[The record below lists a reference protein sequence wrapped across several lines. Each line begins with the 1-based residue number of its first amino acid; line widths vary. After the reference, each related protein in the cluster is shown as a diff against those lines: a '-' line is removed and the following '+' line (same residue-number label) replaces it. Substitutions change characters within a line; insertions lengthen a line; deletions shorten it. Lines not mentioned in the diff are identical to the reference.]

1 LHGQPRVKF
10 QRMTSC
16 LFSSS
21 RTTLP
26 SVRCTLPFM
35 ASWIQFHSAGSPRI
49 PRLSVMLE
57 NFFRPGILRTVMSS
71 APLRY
76 SIGEISTSRPE
87 ASAKLPLT
95 AVPSSLIPLIR
106 ISKL

>member
-1 LHGQPRVKF
+1 
-10 QRMTSC
+10 
-16 LFSSS
+16 
-21 RTTLP
+21 
-26 SVRCTLPFM
+26 
-35 ASWIQFHSAGSPRI
+35 
-49 PRLSVMLE
+49 
-57 NFFRPGILRTVMSS
+57 MSS